1 MTSPGPVGR
10 GAHGGMRM
18 RWSWTMRLRGAI
30 VCRFIPAA
38 GRRSPGQAAGSMVT
52 QPARVLAVMA
62 CGDAALRVTPTWALP
77 ALTSVVTL

>member
-1 MTSPGPVGR
+1 
-10 GAHGGMRM
+10 
-18 RWSWTMRLRGAI
+18 
-30 VCRFIPAA
+30 
-38 GRRSPGQAAGSMVT
+38 MVT